1 MTEPGK
7 TLIGVDG
14 FEPAAS
20 SPPGQG
26 CTAGSSSMAAHRG
39 ACAMLDAVTPRATR
53 RLTEGVQ
60 MVAGATPQHGYIG
73 GESERLS
80 NADLSERDRHSEED
94 HSAHAAGKICKSCGR
109 PIEAE
114 QPARRRGETDWAHD
128 VCPVIT
134 D

>member
-1 MTEPGK
+1 
-7 TLIGVDG
+7 
-14 FEPAAS
+14 
-20 SPPGQG
+20 
-26 CTAGSSSMAAHRG
+26 
-39 ACAMLDAVTPRATR
+39 MLDAVTPRATR

-114 QPARRRGETDWAHD
+114 QPARRRRLFGHQRGADYTGRLLVAQ
-128 VCPVIT
+128 T
-134 D
+134 QL

>member
-1 MTEPGK
+1 
-7 TLIGVDG
+7 
-14 FEPAAS
+14 
-20 SPPGQG
+20 
-26 CTAGSSSMAAHRG
+26 
-39 ACAMLDAVTPRATR
+39 MLDAVTPRATR

-60 MVAGATPQHGYIG
+60 MVAGATPQHGYIA
-73 GESERLS
+73 GETERLS

-94 HSAHAAGKICKSCGR
+94 HSAHATGKICKSCGR